1 MVFLKKIFILLFLL
15 LTIFS
20 ACGNRNPE
28 VIKETIIIQDG
39 SEENN
44 NILEIPVEEKPIKIE
59 TSIEEK
65 PVELNETTTKTEIK
79 KTDKYYFT
87 KTHNLKVLNKVEK
100 GNTIDFLR
108 INTKVKILDET
119 LIEGKTP
126 VIYSKIQY
134 KKDNKTSIG
143 WILKSALTDN
153 QKNTLPKNWQ
163 DLDFSPQ
170 PKSNYK
176 NNPRIV
182 VKGIYVSA
190 NSIASTKSLDRLIEL
205 TKKSEINAFV
215 IDVKDDDGHLLWKMP
230 DIMAKYN
237 LTSDKNNR
245 IKDIES
251 LMKKLKEN
259 NIYTIARIVSFK
271 DPTYAKAKPDR
282 TVLDNRSN
290 KPFTNADGLIWVS
303 AHDRELWNYNIA
315 VSKEAAKVGF
325 NEIQFDYVR
334 FPASNGG
341 KLDKHLNYRNPKGES
356 KPEAIQKY
364 LKLAHKELAPLEVY
378 IGADVYGQ
386 VGSSPN
392 DMDLG
397 QHWESI
403 SNVVDYISP
412 MVYPSHYANGVYGAS
427 VPDAQPYKTVYGS
440 TRDSLNRNY
449 NIETPAIIRTWI
461 QDFSA
466 PWVKG
471 HIKYGVKEVKEQIK
485 ALNDLGIHDYILW
498 NAANRYSFEKKVNK

>member
-1 MVFLKKIFILLFLL
+1 MKKIFLFSFLLFGL
-15 LTIFS
+15 FS
-20 ACGNRNPE
+20 ACENKKPE
-28 VIKETIIIQDG
+28 QLIENIVVQDINEATTDTPIQVQ
-39 SEENN
+39 EE
-44 NILEIPVEEKPIKIE
+44 I
-59 TSIEEK
+59 S
-65 PVELNETTTKTEIK
+65 
-79 KTDKYYFT
+79 KYHFT
-87 KTHNLKVLNKVEK
+87 KIYNLKVLDKVEK
-100 GNTIDFLR
+100 GTSIDSLN
-108 INTKVKILDET
+108 INTKVKILEE
-119 LIEGKTP
+119 ISVGEKTP
-126 VIYSKIQY
+126 TLYSKIQY
-134 KKDNKTSIG
+134 KKNNKTSEG
-143 WILKSALTDN
+143 WVLNSSLTDN
-153 QKNTLPKNWQ
+153 IKNNLPSSWGS
-163 DLDFSPQ
+163 LDFSPQ
-170 PKSNYK
+170 LKKNYKSN
-176 NNPRIV
+176 PQIV
-182 VKGIYVSA
+182 VKGIFVTG
-190 NSIASTKSLDRLIEL
+190 NSISSTKSLDRLIEL
-205 TKKSEINAFV
+205 TKKSEINTFV
-215 IDVKDDDGHLLWKMP
+215 IDVKDDDGHLLWEMP
-230 DIMAKYN
+230 DISDKYN
-237 LTSDKNNR
+237 LKFDKKNKIR
-245 IKDIES
+245 DIES

-271 DPTYAKAKPDR
+271 DPIYAKSKPDR
-282 TVLDNRSN
+282 TILDKRSN
-290 KPFTNADGLIWVS
+290 KPFTNADGLVWVS
-303 AHDRELWNYNIA
+303 AHDRELWNYNID

-341 KLDKHLNYRNPKGES
+341 KLDKHLNYRNPEGES

-412 MVYPSHYANGVYGAS
+412 MVYPSHYGKGVYGIS

-449 NIETPAIIRTWI
+449 NIETPALIRTWL

-471 HIKYGVKEVKEQIK
+471 HIKYGVKEVNEQIR
-485 ALNDLGIHDYILW
+485 ALNSLGIHDYILW
-498 NAANRYSFEKKVNK
+498 NASNRYSFEKKEKK